1 MAGKPI
7 EQHLADYL
15 LGMHKDSRT
24 REFMSRNLRHIK
36 DAYGERV
43 ALRVM
48 ELIRGK
54 WRE

>member
-24 REFMSRNLRHIK
+24 KEFMRRNLVFFK
-36 DAYGERV
+36 EKYGERV
-43 ALRVM
+43 ARQVM

-54 WRE
+54 WR